1 MRATSLHPV
10 LRLSRK
16 TVLKVPSPICSPR
29 VYEARGRVEK
39 TLPILSDTGESR
51 RRGEEGRGIRGRA
64 GRPAGA

>member
-1 MRATSLHPV
+1 
-10 LRLSRK
+10 
-16 TVLKVPSPICSPR
+16 VPSPICSPR

-39 TLPILSDTGESR
+39 TLPILSDTMESR